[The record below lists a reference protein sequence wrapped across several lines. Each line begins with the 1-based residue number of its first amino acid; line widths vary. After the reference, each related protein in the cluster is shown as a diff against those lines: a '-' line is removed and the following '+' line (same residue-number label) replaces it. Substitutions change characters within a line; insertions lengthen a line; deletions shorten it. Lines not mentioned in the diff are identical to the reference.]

1 MTPINSATIKTA
13 AHKFIETEVGVCQ
26 QFERYYSIIYW

>member
-1 MTPINSATIKTA
+1 MTPINNATLNTT

-26 QFERYYSIIYW
+26 VERYYSIIYR